1 MQIDVDLLSNEELL
15 AIVDELQNITFEKDS
30 IVRVLAKQYFGSDS
44 LPKIVLLP
52 YKLLPIVSKRL
63 KEMM

>member
-15 AIVDELQNITFEKDS
+15 AIVDELQNTTFEKDS